1 MRWACASTIEPNLP
15 APISPI
21 RISRPAAARCWSIVE
36 RFIGVLPT
44 KVTYAL
50 GARRSALTC
59 GLQRK
64 FLRSIYVVVGP

>member
-1 MRWACASTIEPNLP
+1 M
-15 APISPI
+15 
-21 RISRPAAARCWSIVE
+21 VE